1 MNDMT
6 PPALDGAPLE
16 FNPLDPAFI
25 ADPYPFYRRLRE
37 TAPVFKTPQG
47 LWLITRYDDVAFALR
62 DKRFGKDFVGDLE
75 RRYGDLARMQEPAV
89 ASLGRTML
97 VLDPPDHTRLR
108 ALVTKAFTAR
118 RVADMRPRIK
128 ALVDAQ
134 LDRVIDSGGMD
145 VMRDLAHRLPVI
157 VICDMLGIPEEHRA
171 PFLAGSNVNGRIL
184 EPVPMSR
191 EELDQ
196 ANRNT
201 QMAGVYFDQLC
212 ELRRREPQGRPHD
225 RAGAGGGGGRQAH
238 GRGAPGQYRPAVRR
252 RPRDHHQPDRQR
264 AAGAAPQSPDQ
275 WERLKA
281 DPSLIPNAIEELLR
295 YDSSVQMTGRV
306 TMAEVEIG
314 GVTLPPNE
322 SVLTLLGAANRDP
335 AQYAGSRHARC
346 RPARTCG
353 RCRSAAASIIAW
365 APSWR
370 GSRPSWSSPP
380 WSSACPTSNCPRRT
394 RRHGGGSFTLR
405 GLQQAAGG
413 VALGPWRGRWP
424 EAGGARAANIRAP
437 ARTKKTAGRSRPL
450 GDGSLLAVV
459 ADGMGGHAGG
469 AVASK
474 LAVEA
479 FVHALEQGGGLA
491 DGLHD
496 ANAAVGKGA
505 AAKPDARRH
514 GRDPGGGAGARRR
527 GALDQR
533 RRFAA
538 LPGVGRQ
545 ARAAER
551 RPFDGA
557 ADRRH
562 GRARPAH
569 GG

>member
-47 LWLITRYDDVAFALR
+47 LWLITRYDDVTFALR
-62 DKRFGKDFVGDLE
+62 DKRFGKDFVGALE
-75 RRYGDLARMQEPAV
+75 RRYGNLARMQEPAV

-108 ALVTKAFTAR
+108 GLVTKAFTAR

-171 PFLAGSNVNGRIL
+171 PFLAGSNVSGRIL

-201 QMAGVYFDQLC
+201 QMAGVYFNQLC
-212 ELRRREPQGRPHD
+212 ELRRREPRD
-225 RAGAGGGGGRQAH
+225 DLTTELVRAEEAGDKLSAEELQANIGLLFGAGHETTTNLIGNGLLALHRH
-238 GRGAPGQYRPAVRR
+238 R
-252 RPRDHHQPDRQR
+252 
-264 AAGAAPQSPDQ
+264 DQ

-295 YDSSVQMTGRV
+295 YDSSVQMSGRV

-335 AQYAGSRHARC
+335 AQYQDADKLDVG
-346 RPARTCG
+346 RPNV
-353 RCRSAAASIIAW
+353 
-365 APSWR
+365 
-370 GSRPSWSSPP
+370 RPLSF
-380 WSSACPTSNCPRRT
+380 
-394 RRHGGGSFTLR
+394 GGGIHYCLGAQLARLEAELVFTALIERLPNIELPEKDTPAWRRSFTLR
-405 GLQQAAGG
+405 GLSR
-413 VALGPWRGRWP
+413 L
-424 EAGGARAANIRAP
+424 P
-437 ARTKKTAGRSRPL
+437 A
-450 GDGSLLAVV
+450 VW
-459 ADGMGGHAGG
+459 H
-469 AVASK
+469 
-474 LAVEA
+474 
-479 FVHALEQGGGLA
+479 
-491 DGLHD
+491 
-496 ANAAVGKGA
+496 
-505 AAKPDARRH
+505 
-514 GRDPGGGAGARRR
+514 
-527 GALDQR
+527 
-533 RRFAA
+533 
-538 LPGVGRQ
+538 
-545 ARAAER
+545 
-551 RPFDGA
+551 
-557 ADRRH
+557 
-562 GRARPAH
+562 
-569 GG
+569 